1 MPRSA
6 EVYRF
11 LRPVL
16 QRSGVKSSYTRYFS
30 AHATLASK
38 KLVKESPTGDYER
51 RVAQLQSNVSLQD
64 CWPRLPQRLDVA
76 RISVN
81 DLRKS
86 SAILDNGAS
95 KLDDKFVVSGRVRSV
110 RTAGSKL
117 VFVDIEQDDH
127 VAQAICNFSHLDK
140 NGVPREQFN
149 AFKRV
154 VRRGDW
160 YSFIGHPHK
169 AQGGE
174 ESILATELPRL
185 MSPSL
190 HQIPAQLD
198 DAETRARRPHVDML
212 VHRQAVQTLR
222 IRSAIERG
230 ISTFFDKQGYS
241 KVSTPLLTAGAGGAV
256 ARPFETVATE
266 MQDTTLNLR
275 IAPELWLKR
284 LVVGGLGKVYEIG
297 PAFRN
302 EGVDATHNPEFTICE
317 SYMPFAD
324 LEQLM
329 KMTEDLLS
337 GLHEQLRELG
347 EEHFKHLSDTAINF
361 DAGSTHLFQGP
372 FPRLPF
378 ISTIEKEMGKK
389 LPNLSDDN
397 AARQVLGLFTEMSIP
412 LPAKPTLPR
421 LLDAL
426 AGHYIEPL
434 CTNPTFITEH
444 PAVMSPLSK
453 SYTCPTTSQ
462 LISARAELFIRGSEY
477 ANMYEEENSPFS
489 QRENFVE
496 QLKYREVDGEG
507 DGRAEV
513 DESYLEAL
521 EWGLPPT
528 GGWGMGIDRLVMLF
542 TGQKR
547 IGDVLPFGT
556 LRNVVGLA
564 ARQTLDTCRN
574 ISNQGSVQT
583 PPACINHNQLPDPSY
598 ANAASTSAT
607 ASEILQPTQ
616 RLYCINKSARAA
628 RRILTATL
636 DGMSCHQQCHRSSIG

>member
-1 MPRSA
+1 MPRPA
-6 EVYRF
+6 EVLRF
-11 LRPVL
+11 LRPYIY
-16 QRSGVKSSYTRYFS
+16 QKIHRDPNPSYARFFS
-30 AHATLASK
+30 AYTSLASK
-38 KLVKESPTGDYER
+38 KPLKDSPTGDYEKR
-51 RVAQLQSNVSLQD
+51 IAQLQANTSLQD
-64 CWPRLPQRLDVA
+64 CWPRLPKRNDVA
-76 RISVN
+76 RLSVSG
-81 DLRKS
+81 LRKT
-86 SAILDNGAS
+86 SAALDNGTTN
-95 KLDDKFVVSGRVRSV
+95 LDDKVIVFGRVRSV

-117 VFVDIEQDDH
+117 LFIDIEEDGR
-127 VAQAICNFSHLDK
+127 VAQAVCNFSQLDK
-140 NGVPREQFN
+140 NGISRERFN

-154 VRRGDW
+154 VRKGDW
-160 YSFIGHPHK
+160 YTFVGHPHK

-174 ESILATELPRL
+174 ESVLAVELPQL

-190 HQIPAQLD
+190 HQIPAHLD
-198 DAETRARRPHVDML
+198 DAETRARKPHVDML
-212 VHRQAVQTLR
+212 VHRQVVQTLK
-222 IRSAIERG
+222 IRSAVERN
-230 ISTFFDKQGYS
+230 ISAFFDDRGFS

-324 LEQLM
+324 LEYLM
-329 KMTEDLLS
+329 AMTEDLLS
-337 GLHEQLRELG
+337 SMHEELRKLG
-347 EEHFKHLSDTAINF
+347 REKFDDLSDTVVNF
-361 DAGSTHLFQGP
+361 DSEADHLFKGP
-372 FPRLPF
+372 FPRLRF
-378 ISTIEKEMGKK
+378 ISTVEREMGRK
-389 LPNLSDDN
+389 LPDLSSAD
-397 AARQVLGLFTEMSIP
+397 ATQQVLDLFTELNIAIP
-412 LPAKPTLPR
+412 VKATLPR

-434 CTNPTFITEH
+434 CDRPTFITEH
-444 PAVMSPLSK
+444 PAIMSPLSK
-453 SYTCPTTSQ
+453 SFTCPQTNQ
-462 LISARAELFIRGSEY
+462 MVSARAELFIRGNEY
-477 ANMYEEENSPFS
+477 ANMYEEENSPFA
-489 QRENFVE
+489 QRQKFTE
-496 QLKYREVDGEG
+496 QLGYRSVDGEG

-564 ARQTLDTCRN
+564 SRQT
-574 ISNQGSVQT
+574 
-583 PPACINHNQLPDPSY
+583 
-598 ANAASTSAT
+598 
-607 ASEILQPTQ
+607 
-616 RLYCINKSARAA
+616 
-628 RRILTATL
+628 
-636 DGMSCHQQCHRSSIG
+636 

>member
-1 MPRSA
+1 MMQRSA

-16 QRSGVKSSYTRYFS
+16 RHDVRSQLIPSYTRCFS
-30 AHATLASK
+30 ACARLASK
-38 KLVKESPTGDYER
+38 KPVKDSPTGDYEKR
-51 RVAQLQSNVSLQD
+51 IVQLQANTSLQD
-64 CWPRLPQRLDVA
+64 CWPRLAQRPDVA

-86 SAILDNGAS
+86 SATLDNGAT
-95 KLDDKFVVSGRVRSV
+95 KLDDTFVVSGRVRSV

-117 VFVDIEQDDH
+117 VFIDIEQDDR
-127 VAQAICNFSHLDK
+127 VAQAICNFSHLDQ

-160 YSFIGHPHK
+160 YTFVGHPHK

-174 ESILATELPRL
+174 ESILATELPQL

-230 ISTFFDKQGYS
+230 ISTFFDNQGYS

-324 LEQLM
+324 LDHLM
-329 KMTEDLLS
+329 KMTEDLLA
-337 GLHEQLRELG
+337 GLHEELRKLG
-347 EEHFKHLSDTAINF
+347 EENFKHLSDTAVNF
-361 DAGSTHLFQGP
+361 DSDATHLFQGP

-378 ISTIEKEMGKK
+378 IPTVEKEMGRKFPD
-389 LPNLSDDN
+389 LNDAN
-397 AARQVLGLFTEMSIP
+397 ATQQILDLFTELNIP
-412 LPAKPTLPR
+412 IPARPTLPR

-434 CTNPTFITEH
+434 CTDPTFITEH

-453 SYTCPTTSQ
+453 SFTCPKTSQ
-462 LISARAELFIRGSEY
+462 LISARAELFIRGNEY
-477 ANMYEEENSPFS
+477 ANMYEEENSPFA
-489 QRENFVE
+489 QREKFVE

-564 ARQTLDTCRN
+564 TRQT
-574 ISNQGSVQT
+574 
-583 PPACINHNQLPDPSY
+583 
-598 ANAASTSAT
+598 
-607 ASEILQPTQ
+607 
-616 RLYCINKSARAA
+616 
-628 RRILTATL
+628 
-636 DGMSCHQQCHRSSIG
+636 